1 MLQAHDSIQAADFSS
16 VISQDEITVEP
27 VLTDLG
33 TKSAP
38 EDGGRLITVENYKT
52 EENAEVYNNND
63 TSDDK
68 AATDNYCHDNYEAED
83 IDEADGN
90 KIKDDS
96 DKESGSFADN
106 GNDNTDLLWWDMP
119 IPNNQL
125 TASQPHVADHALV
138 SEEQRSE
145 EAKDIPV
152 PGTDDKDTHNRD
164 IPLATDDNKDKDIPI
179 IVKNG
184 ISGKHIKEK
193 ECIIERNNVDGMM
206 AQPSSN
212 AVKTVTMFRN
222 SKETLVSTS

>member
-33 TKSAP
+33 TKPAP

-52 EENAEVYNNND
+52 EENGTEVYNNND
-63 TSDDK
+63 TSDDE
-68 AATDNYCHDNYEAED
+68 AATEAED
-83 IDEADGN
+83 IDEPDGD

-96 DKESGSFADN
+96 DKNTSGSFTDN
-106 GNDNTDLLWWDMP
+106 GNDNTDLSWWDMP
-119 IPNNQL
+119 MPNNQL
-125 TASQPHVADHALV
+125 TASQPHVVDHALI
-138 SEEQRSE
+138 SEEQISE

-184 ISGKHIKEK
+184 ISGKQIKEK